1 MKIKRVWSLSSFI
14 VNGCVI
20 GNVSLSVSDLQEV
33 GSGTSYETQSF
44 YIPFVR
50 LSSCDKN
57 GARLPVVFIF
67 LITENRK
74 NPGEGS
80 CRNGHGEYLNYKLL
94 G

>member
-33 GSGTSYETQSF
+33 GSGTSYETRSF
-44 YIPFVR
+44 YIPLVR
-50 LSSCDKN
+50 LSFCDKK
-57 GARLPVVFIF
+57 ARLPVAFIF
-67 LITENRK
+67 LTTENRK
-74 NPGEGS
+74 NPEEES
-80 CRNGHGEYLNYKLL
+80 YRNGHGEYLNYKLL